1 METKDSVEQETV
13 QQEAETAAAEQ
24 AEKAAEAAEAE
35 QAEKKELTAEEKL
48 QKQFDELNDRYMRM
62 AAEYDNFR
70 KRVVKERDMIRSE
83 ATGKALTAILPIY
96 DNLERALAQETAD
109 TEYKKGVEMT
119 ARQFEAALESLGVEI
134 ITAEPGSRAPDPS
147 AFPRR
152 CTQTPPGQRR
162 GTLLEWC
169 RPQTAAWPPRSR
181 PTPSASALFPVILL
195 IRS

>member
-83 ATGKALTAILPIY
+83 ATGKALSAILPIY

-119 ARQFEAALESLGVEI
+119 ARQFESALESLGVEI
-134 ITAEPGSRAPDPS
+134 ITAEPGSAFDPTVHNAVMHIEDEDLGENS
-147 AFPRR
+147 IVECFQKGFRHGDKIIR
-152 CTQTPPGQRR
+152 
-162 GTLLEWC
+162 
-169 RPQTAAWPPRSR
+169 TAMVKVAN
-181 PTPSASALFPVILL
+181 
-195 IRS
+195 

>member
-1 METKDSVEQETV
+1 MEEERPQMETKDSVEQETV

-119 ARQFEAALESLGVEI
+119 ARQFESALESLGVEI
-134 ITAEPGSRAPDPS
+134 ITAEPGSAFDPTVHN
-147 AFPRR
+147 AVMHIEDED
-152 CTQTPPGQRR
+152 
-162 GTLLEWC
+162 LEENSIVEC
-169 RPQTAAWPPRSR
+169 FQKGFRHGDKIIRTAMVKVAN
-181 PTPSASALFPVILL
+181 
-195 IRS
+195 